1 MMSKKIRLLS
11 FALILFVAGCGSSS
25 FIQTTDTVVMVC
37 PDDFAY
43 NPQTAKSNV
52 FQHQDKSVQED
63 NKLAREQFGGMVDGL
78 SSADIRVIQMKSRE
92 DVKTPDA
99 VFPNNWFSTHRD
111 GKSNTLIVV
120 YPMHTPNRRAEIRVG
135 LLQEELQ
142 QNGITVSRIIDLT
155 HYNEQGKAL
164 EGTGSLVLDR
174 VHKVAFA
181 SLSPRT
187 DRQVLDDFCTELG
200 YRPVVFHS
208 HMSGKLI
215 YHTNVMMS
223 VGTDFAVICAESIK
237 DDGERNLVL
246 EELKKLDKRAI
257 LISTEQIKHMCGNI
271 LELHSR
277 GGKRVILMSTS
288 AYSNFTPEQKK
299 ELEKS
304 GTLLPVDIHTIE
316 DVGGGSARCMVA
328 EIFYSETGQ

>member
-1 MMSKKIRLLS
+1 MSKKIRLLS
-11 FALILFVAGCGSSS
+11 FILILFVAGCVSSGLT
-25 FIQTTDTVVMVC
+25 QTTDTVLMVC

-43 NPQTAKSNV
+43 NPQTAASNV
-52 FQHQDKSVQED
+52 FQHQDKSALQD
-63 NKLAREQFGGMVDGL
+63 NKLAMEQFNGMVDEL
-78 SSADIRVIQMKSRE
+78 SSADIRVIRMKSRE

-111 GKSNTLIVV
+111 GKSDTLIVV

-135 LLQEELQ
+135 LLKEKLK

-155 HYNEQGKAL
+155 HYSEQGKAL

-187 DRQVLDDFCTELG
+187 DRQVLDDFCVELG
-200 YRPVVFHS
+200 YRPVGFHS
-208 HMSGKLI
+208 HMRGKLI

-237 DDGERNLVL
+237 DDSERELVL
-246 EELKKLDKRAI
+246 KELRELGKRII
-257 LISTEQIKHMCGNI
+257 LISAEQIKHMCGNI

-277 GGKRVILMSTS
+277 SGNKVILMSTS
-288 AYSNFTPEQKK
+288 AYSNFTPQQKK

-304 GTLLPVDIHTIE
+304 ASLLPVDIHTIE
-316 DVGGGSARCMVA
+316 NIGGGSARCMVA
-328 EIFYSETGQ
+328 EIFHSEGEK